1 MTRLD
6 SSQSHGQAS
15 RVTGNVLGMGRFDA
29 NADLEAGVEP
39 EIQRVMQA
47 AVDRVHADS
56 LGAELG
62 RVRRRLIQEMA
73 RAEVILATAVL
84 DELARAISAG
94 QRIDVK
100 V

>member
-1 MTRLD
+1 M
-6 SSQSHGQAS
+6 
-15 RVTGNVLGMGRFDA
+15 VRFDV

-39 EIQRVMQA
+39 VIARVMQA

-73 RAEVILATAVL
+73 RAEVTLATSVL
-84 DELARAISAG
+84 DEWATAISKG

-100 V
+100 VQGR